1 MENDEVR
8 ILRFLDVP
16 RTKSELLE
24 ATGIEDER
32 LSTLLQMLK
41 RNDLAQLMEGK
52 RWQLTELGNKKLE
65 ESEKEEEPEEE
76 PEPPQKES
84 LTKRF
89 EVNSKKRNL
98 LNHCEELSLTL
109 SPDWGWED
117 DLLKDVESLKE
128 DVDFIVQNL
137 NEAESLE
144 DLEELEGLLEKMD
157 KSWDE
162 LFARNEELS
171 VERRK
176 RERGEKLSHIR
187 EFYTKFYPEFT
198 KEEHEEVARRCE
210 EDPEYL
216 KGVCQQIEW
225 QTSLEYMLEHA
236 LEYEIDP
243 GFIWEIYSRAAYEVL
258 ELKYVVQVW
267 KDYNTLASR
276 YGPQKAYSFIMDR
289 GSPILKRRG
298 NLWQGFH
305 RYMFPQRMPAPVY

>member
-8 ILRFLDVP
+8 ILRLLNMP
-16 RTKSELLE
+16 KTKGEISEVAGL
-24 ATGIEDER
+24 EDER
-32 LSTLLQMLK
+32 LSTVLQMLK
-41 RNDLAQLMEGK
+41 RNDLAQLTERK
-52 RWQLTELGNKKLE
+52 RWEITELGSKKLE

-84 LTKRF
+84 PTKRF
-89 EVNSKKRNL
+89 EVNRKRRKL
-98 LNHCEELSLTL
+98 LNRCEELSSTL

-157 KSWDE
+157 KSWNE

-171 VERRK
+171 AERRK
-176 RERGEKLSHIR
+176 REKGEKLSHIR
-187 EFYTKFYPEFT
+187 EFYTKWYPELT
-198 KEEHEEVARRCE
+198 KEEHEEMAKRCE

-216 KGVCQQIEW
+216 KDAWKPIEW
-225 QTSLEYMLEHA
+225 LNSLEYMLKHA
-236 LEYEIDP
+236 FEYEINP
-243 GFIWEIYSRAAYEVL
+243 VFIWDICAMAAPEAL
-258 ELKYVVQVW
+258 ELKYVVQLW
-267 KDYNTLASR
+267 KDYNTIASR
-276 YGPQKAYSFIMDR
+276 YGAQKAYSFIMDR

-298 NLWQGFH
+298 SLWQGFH
-305 RYMFPQRMPAPVY
+305 QHCCLVSMY